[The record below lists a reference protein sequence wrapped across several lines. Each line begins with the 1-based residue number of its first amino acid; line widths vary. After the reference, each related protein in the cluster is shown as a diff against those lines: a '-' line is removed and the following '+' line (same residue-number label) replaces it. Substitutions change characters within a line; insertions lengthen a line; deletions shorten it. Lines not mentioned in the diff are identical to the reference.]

1 MEDKDKILREIEGA
15 KDLSSLEQI
24 YKKYLGKKG
33 EISLV
38 FRNLKD
44 LTSENRIKIAKEA
57 NDLKRLV
64 EEAIKSKENQLK
76 KDGIKNQSKKDKI
89 DVTMPG
95 EKIFFG
101 HIHPLTKVLREI
113 SDIFGNMGFEIVDGP
128 EVETEFYNFDALN
141 MPKNHPA
148 RDMWDTFWLKENQ
161 KLKVSSKNKNFP
173 SEKIQKLLLRTHT
186 SPVQVR
192 FMEKNNPPFRI
203 IAPGRIFRHEA
214 TDASHETTFYQTE
227 GLMVDKDITVANFK
241 AVIREFFG
249 RFFSKEVLIRLRPSF
264 FPFTEPS
271 FEVDMSCLVC
281 GGKGCPACSQ
291 GGWIE
296 MMGAGMV
303 HPNVFKSV
311 GYDAKKWQGF
321 AFGVGVD
328 RMAMMKY
335 KIGDIRLFNSG
346 DLRFLQQF

>member
-1 MEDKDKILREIEGA
+1 MEDKDKILKEIEGT
-15 KDLSSLEQI
+15 KDLESLDQV
-24 YKKYLGKKG
+24 YRKYLGKKG

-44 LTSENRIKIAKEA
+44 LTSENRIKVAKEA
-57 NDLKRLV
+57 NDLKNIV
-64 EEAIKSKENQLK
+64 EEKIKTKERELK
-76 KDGIKNQSKKDKI
+76 KDGAKNQIKKDKI
-89 DVTMPG
+89 DITLPG
-95 EKIFFG
+95 KKISFG
-101 HIHPLTKVLREI
+101 HIHPLTKILREI
-113 SDIFGNMGFEIVDGP
+113 ADIFSNLGFEIIDGP
-128 EVETEFYNFDALN
+128 EIETEFYNFDALN
-141 MPKNHPA
+141 IPKNHPA

-161 KLKVSSKNKNFP
+161 KIKNPAKGKVSQTETNQRF
-173 SEKIQKLLLRTHT
+173 LLRTHT
-186 SPVQVR
+186 SPVQIR

-214 TDASHETTFYQTE
+214 TDASHETTFFQTE
-227 GLMVDKDITVANFK
+227 GLMVDKNITVANFK
-241 AVIREFFG
+241 AVIQEFFR
-249 RFFSKEVLIRLRPSF
+249 RFFSKEILIRLRPSF

-291 GGWIE
+291 SGWIE

-303 HPNVFKSV
+303 HPNVFKAV

-321 AFGVGVD
+321 AFGMGVD

-335 KIGDIRLFNSG
+335 KIGDIRFFNSG